1 MGAEPAVEGDFLA
14 AVVAG
19 ENAVVKVV
27 KVGAGGERLFGKGF
41 LEAVMAGGR
50 AKRAGVFAVEE
61 EMDGMGGDNEM
72 DQGAAEI
79 EKVLNGVHGQA
90 GPGAGVGIFVVQVMG
105 GFVKGTPVDEAV
117 DPVEMKVAP
126 VRYQAEPDGEVN
138 GMGVPVH
145 VRNFLV
151 GKGPEVNDFVSGPDG
166 AAAGATPENVVQ
178 GLVAKEKLGVVA
190 AGPADVVF
198 AVGALEF

>member
-1 MGAEPAVEGDFLA
+1 VGAEPAVEGDFLA

-50 AKRAGVFAVEE
+50 TKRAGVFAVEE

-72 DQGAAEI
+72 DQGTAEI
-79 EKVLNGVHGQA
+79 EEVLNGVHGQA

-105 GFVKGTPVDEAV
+105 GFVKGTPVD
-117 DPVEMKVAP
+117 
-126 VRYQAEPDGEVN
+126 
-138 GMGVPVH
+138 
-145 VRNFLV
+145 
-151 GKGPEVNDFVSGPDG
+151 
-166 AAAGATPENVVQ
+166 
-178 GLVAKEKLGVVA
+178 
-190 AGPADVVF
+190 
-198 AVGALEF
+198 